1 MIPLQNV
8 QDLALD
14 DSEHSFYTPRGGD
27 WALLALV
34 IVTLLGTGLFAWHQL
49 AGQGAGGWHAGRA
62 IFFAFVLIS
71 IYWSAIL
78 YALKLSVSIRVGP
91 SGLSIVRGP
100 WRTEL
105 PWREVVRLV
114 ERNQV
119 VEGQRLRWILALARD
134 ERRLQIR
141 EDMVDDYVR
150 FRMELYDRYRLWRD
164 HGGTW
169 GAAGGGPFEARETV
183 STQMTWWSIACGL
196 LLLPGLYFLILI
208 PESGWIGPV
217 LLVTGLLCALLSLRA
232 LARRQ
237 TYYVDAKAI
246 DSSRFGRTIRL
257 PWREV
262 TRVDRSRHAFNFAI
276 KGGIVLGRFALNLA
290 MRNDKRIRTFEWYPR
305 VPEYLI
311 IRGAGHQIRVNL
323 HRVAR
328 PDELIAWVEFY
339 ERVGRRASA
348 DESRRKKTGP
358 LPPRPVREPVR
369 SPYTSGPLDP
379 WADDTRQAPDEDEL
393 PTEEAPVAASS
404 YSRQSAGNWLRGD
417 GDAAADPIFENT
429 PTEEVPSS
437 SAVNSSTEGRADD
450 MEDLPTAEMQA
461 TLAQQSSQVTP
472 PFGNNMQRLDSPG
485 NMSSTPAIT
494 SLDQLW
500 APRPPE
506 ARKRPPTQSQPDPN
520 QIRAVFAETDL
531 DMDDQEVQQEIQH
544 EVQEDQQDGETH
556 GEAPDG
562 LAESFAPWRTDAN
575 WQPPAL
581 PRYGP
586 PLPRESDPSPE
597 QRPDSREF
605 SQDEFLR

>member
-62 IFFAFVLIS
+62 IFFAFVLVS

-78 YALKLSVSIRVGP
+78 YALKLSLSIRVGP

-119 VEGQRLRWILALARD
+119 VERLRLRWVLALARD
-134 ERRLQIR
+134 GRRLQIR

-150 FRMELYDRYRLWRD
+150 FRMELYERYRLWRD

-183 STQMTWWSIACGL
+183 STQVTWWGIACGL
-196 LLLPGLYFLILI
+196 LLLPGLYFVLLI
-208 PESGWIGPV
+208 PESSWLGPV
-217 LLVTGLLCALLSLRA
+217 LLATGLLCALLSLRA

-237 TYYVDAKAI
+237 TYRVDAKAI
-246 DSSRFGRTIRL
+246 ESSRFGRTIRL

-262 TRVDRSRHAFNFAI
+262 ARVDRSRHAFNLAI
-276 KGGIVLGRFALNLA
+276 KAGIVLGRFALNLA
-290 MRNDKRIRTFEWYPR
+290 MRNDKRIQTFEWYPR

-339 ERVGRRASA
+339 ERVGRRVSA
-348 DESRRKKTGP
+348 EETRRKKSGSLT
-358 LPPRPVREPVR
+358 PRPIREPVG

-379 WADDTRQAPDEDEL
+379 WAGESGQPPAEDEL
-393 PTEEAPVAASS
+393 ETVEAPAAVSS
-404 YSRQSAGNWLRGD
+404 YGPQNSGNWLRGD
-417 GDAAADPIFENT
+417 GDAAADSIFDDA
-429 PTEEVPSS
+429 PTEEVPTS
-437 SAVNSSTEGRADD
+437 SAVNSSAEGQADD
-450 MEDLPTAEMQA
+450 LEDLPTAEMQA
-461 TLAQQSSQVTP
+461 TLAQQPSRVTP
-472 PFGNNMQRLDSPG
+472 PFGNKILRQESPG
-485 NMSSTPAIT
+485 DMSSIPAT
-494 SLDQLW
+494 HSLDQLW
-500 APRPPE
+500 APMRPE
-506 ARKRPPTQSQPDPN
+506 ARKQPPVQSQPDPN

-531 DMDDQEVQQEIQH
+531 DEDDQEDRQE
-544 EVQEDQQDGETH
+544 VETR
-556 GEAPDG
+556 GEAVDG
-562 LAESFAPWRTDAN
+562 LAESFAPWRTDSN

-586 PLPRESDPSPE
+586 PLPAEADPE
-597 QRPDSREF
+597 QERRPDSREF